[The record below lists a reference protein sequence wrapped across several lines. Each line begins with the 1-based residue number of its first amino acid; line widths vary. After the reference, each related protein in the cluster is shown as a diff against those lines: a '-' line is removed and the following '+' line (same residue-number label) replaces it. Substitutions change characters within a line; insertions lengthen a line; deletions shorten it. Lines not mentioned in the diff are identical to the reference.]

1 MTPEIRIA
9 SIGNVDSAKT
19 TTISV
24 IANNTLDNGRG
35 KARKHIIKHPHEEST
50 GRTSSITQHY
60 IETDDKTFGFI
71 DLAGHEKYLKTTL
84 TGLNGC
90 YIDYAMVT
98 IGADRGLIG
107 MTKEHLTLAIVL
119 KIPIFIVITKMDIA
133 TEHKLVKI
141 KQRLTSIF
149 SHPLAGQKELY
160 FINKDNS
167 DSVTQDIFFDS
178 NKIPVFEVSNVTGF
192 NIDILRKFIY
202 GLKKYKEIGNSENKN
217 PLFKI
222 DDTFKLDGI
231 GIILSGIV
239 QEGVIHCNQKMNI
252 GPFNGKYIEVLVKSI
267 HDNFKRN
274 IDSLSSGHCGCVNI
288 KVVNQKKNTLKRNSI
303 KRGHILIGD
312 PYSIRR
318 FDADVTI
325 LHHPTTIKLDYEP
338 VIHCGSVRQ
347 TARIKRMDKEL
358 VRAGDKAN
366 VTFEF
371 KFKPEFIQLNSD
383 IVFREGNTKGIG
395 RITKIHGD

>member
-1 MTPEIRIA
+1 MKPQIRIA

-24 IANNTLDNGRG
+24 IANQTLDDGRG
-35 KARKHIIKHPHEEST
+35 KARKIILKHPHEEST

-60 IETDDKTFGFI
+60 LETDDKIFGFI

-98 IGADRGLIG
+98 IGADRGIIG

-119 KIPIFIVITKMDIA
+119 KLPIFIVITKLDIA
-133 TEHKLVKI
+133 TEHKLNKI
-141 KQRLTSIF
+141 KNRLATIF
-149 SHPLAGQKELY
+149 KHPLAGKKELI
-160 FINKDNS
+160 FADNNNI
-167 DSVTQDIFFDS
+167 DEIS
-178 NKIPVFEVSNVTGF
+178 NSMVDNLKIPVFEVSNVNGK
-192 NIDILRKFIY
+192 NISLLRNFIF

-222 DDTFKLDGI
+222 DDIFKLDGI

-239 QEGVIHCNQKMNI
+239 QDGAINKNQKMNL
-252 GPFNGKYIEVLVKSI
+252 GPFNGKYIEVVVKSI
-267 HDNFKRN
+267 HDNFRN
-274 IDSLSSGHCGCVNI
+274 EVETIYSGQCGCINI
-288 KVVNQKKNTLKRNSI
+288 KVLNPKKNVLKRNQI
-303 KRGHILIGD
+303 KRGHILISE
-312 PYSIRR
+312 PNSIRS

-325 LHHPTTIKLDYEP
+325 LHHPTTIKLNYEP

-347 TARIKRMDKEL
+347 TASIRKMDKEL
-358 VRAGDKAN
+358 ARTGDKAN
-366 VTFEF
+366 VTFRF
-371 KFKPEFIQLNSD
+371 KFKPEFIEINSQ

-395 RITKIHGD
+395 TITKIHEN